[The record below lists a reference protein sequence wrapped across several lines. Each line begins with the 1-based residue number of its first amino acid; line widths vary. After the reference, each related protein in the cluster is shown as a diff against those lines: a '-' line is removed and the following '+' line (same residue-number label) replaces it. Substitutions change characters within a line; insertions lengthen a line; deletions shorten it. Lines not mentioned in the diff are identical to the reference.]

1 MRSTTRGTLLAAA
14 GMMAGA
20 GPLWA
25 HPGHVTH
32 GGLGH
37 TLAHAL
43 TSPYHVAVLVAV
55 GVLAVAWAVAA
66 RSAPGVRRSEVGADD
81 PAS

>member
-1 MRSTTRGTLLAAA
+1 MRSTTRGTLLAVAA
-14 GMMAGA
+14 TAAMA

-32 GGLGH
+32 DGLWH

-43 TSPYHVAVLVAV
+43 SSPYHVAVLVAV
-55 GVLAVAWAVAA
+55 GVLAVAGAVAV
-66 RSAPGVRRSEVGADD
+66 RSAPRAHRFEGGADETVR
-81 PAS
+81 